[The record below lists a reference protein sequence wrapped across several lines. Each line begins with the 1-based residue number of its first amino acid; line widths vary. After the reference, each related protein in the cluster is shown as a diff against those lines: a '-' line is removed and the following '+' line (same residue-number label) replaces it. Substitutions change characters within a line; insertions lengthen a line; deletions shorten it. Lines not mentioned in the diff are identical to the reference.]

1 MITIQDHGPVRELR
15 LARPPANALSPELV
29 DALAAALE
37 QAPRDGA
44 QAIVLSG
51 APGMF
56 CAGLDVPL
64 LLPFGRS
71 AIRSMWRHLYG
82 MLREL
87 AAAKI
92 PVAAA
97 ITGHSPAGGAV
108 LATYCDYRVM
118 AEGNYKIGYNEV
130 QVGIPMPV
138 AILRCVARLVGDR
151 QAERLCVGGL
161 LLPAAEALRIGL
173 IDEIV
178 PAEQVVERAVEWC
191 RAMTALP
198 VTAMSRTREASR
210 AGLVRLMDEGLAGEL
225 DQLVE
230 SWFHPE
236 AQSVLHAVV
245 ERMTQKKKKE

>member
-1 MITIQDHGPVRELR
+1 
-15 LARPPANALSPELV
+15 
-29 DALAAALE
+29 
-37 QAPRDGA
+37 
-44 QAIVLSG
+44 
-51 APGMF
+51 MF

-71 AIRSMWRHLYG
+71 GIYSMWRHLYG
-82 MLREL
+82 MLRAL

-130 QVGIPMPV
+130 QVGIPMPI

-178 PAEQVVERAVEWC
+178 PAGQVVERAIEWC

-236 AQSVLHAVV
+236 AQAVLHAVV
-245 ERMTQKKKKE
+245 ERMAQKKKKE